1 MKEKEEEA
9 AAAAREAEIEAG
21 RATDRVEQAWSLLRP
36 LFPSMHDFL
45 RELLTTRHPVR
56 SSQVSN
62 LLTFH
67 GHDLLDLIRD
77 RHPSVANDWAISTAR
92 QLVSSECDSLSQHFK
107 PAPGTPVSEILHRF
121 SLQDVLFDAETL
133 APTLFQILQQ
143 AGGTLSTSQDQP
155 SRKHPDLVSLTL
167 RFYPLS

>member
-1 MKEKEEEA
+1 MRESYTQQAPIRVAKEMEEKAA
-9 AAAAREAEIEAG
+9 AAAAREAEVQAG

-67 GHDLLDLIRD
+67 GHDLLNLICD

-92 QLVSSECDSLSQHFK
+92 QLVSLECDSDYNRPVLSEYHS
-107 PAPGTPVSEILHRF
+107 PLLRPSE
-121 SLQDVLFDAETL
+121 
-133 APTLFQILQQ
+133 
-143 AGGTLSTSQDQP
+143 
-155 SRKHPDLVSLTL
+155 
-167 RFYPLS
+167 